1 MDVKAMV
8 DKYGVLDNQHDGFR
22 DHDGRGRGPAQA
34 QGFGTGLLDGLQ
46 ARDSTVRGSEQVQGP
61 GQHLPPAKVQRSGEE
76 GCDELER
83 AI

>member
-1 MDVKAMV
+1 MTDFETTMEEG
-8 DKYGVLDNQHDGFR
+8 GVLPKPKASER
-22 DHDGRGRGPAQA
+22 DYLMDFKPVTAQ
-34 QGFGTGLLDGLQ
+34 FEC
-46 ARDSTVRGSEQVQGP
+46 SEQVQGP